1 MTERTHAESRVHA
14 CDNCQQMVTTASLD
28 IGSGVVTHLCRTC
41 WERLMA
47 WRQKQPQGKKGRKWP
62 VVPWPLTDKR

>member
-1 MTERTHAESRVHA
+1 MTERTHAESMAHA
-14 CDNCQQMVTTASLD
+14 CDNCQQTVTTASLD
-28 IGSGVVTHLCRTC
+28 IDGGVEAHLCQMC

-47 WRQKQPQGKKGRKWP
+47 WRQKQPQGKKGRQWP